1 MKSNLRVVIFDHSF
15 YFICWRKA
23 DGSVVTFKNQITDG
37 IKKTIELAKK
47 IFLLLFSAI
56 QIFEIKL

>member
-15 YFICWRKA
+15 YFICWKA
-23 DGSVVTFKNQITDG
+23 DGSVVTFKKQIRDG

-47 IFLLLFSAI
+47 IFILLFSAI